1 MQNLLDATLA
11 MPSDNP
17 EVQRQYTSD
26 NPVMTYRNGQWVSI
40 AEHNKSVSK
49 KYKPKTKKLKTSKQG
64 QDKPRIYVESGYNH
78 TCKVKKKH
86 KTLQCTRVSMKYYE

>member
-26 NPVMTYRNGQWVSI
+26 NPIMTYRNGQWVSI
-40 AEHNKSVSK
+40 AEHNLSVSK
-49 KYKPKTKKLKTSKQG
+49 KYKPKKKQKTSKQG
-64 QDKPRIYVESGYNH
+64 QDKPKIYVESGYNH